1 MSHPF
6 FFSHTCLLFP
16 NCSLVYA
23 VFPSQ
28 LAHLPCSFPPQ
39 VQQQEEEAK
48 QRKMQE
54 EMWTMHV
61 DRCRLLGHD
70 PYLTPIFDPTYQYF
84 WDPVAAN
91 WQPYTGSG
99 EVGGQGW
106 PCSAS
111 RSPYAFD

>member
-1 MSHPF
+1 MSPF
-6 FFSHTCLLFP
+6 PQLFSCLCCVPLS
-16 NCSLVYA
+16 NCSPAL
-23 VFPSQ
+23 
-28 LAHLPCSFPPQ
+28 LIFPPQ